1 MVAPQKP
8 FSDLS
13 PFQSLAPPPTK
24 KPKWQRRYLSW
35 LSLSLMSFLA
45 LMVVIVY
52 ETRWVNPEVQAY
64 FSQTGNLTGQQ
75 LATRARNYL
84 QNTQLEL
91 LAESDVHESITAD
104 ASIMLSLNLAYG
116 LFDVSIYQNEYA
128 CTKESLDHIDSL
140 AQTIIA
146 QEISALDAA
155 RQLYL
160 PIQCLTEIEMSQL
173 DRRGEAINRFSEN
186 ARFNSQLV
194 TYTSLVIFLLGIVFW
209 WMHERQLRRA
219 EKATIETLAWIQRA
233 LHDPLTGVGNRSA
246 LNEDIALLDGLSLGF
261 ILIDVD
267 FFKQYNDALGH
278 PRGDALLLE
287 LCELIRSSFA
297 VDARLYRLGGDEFA
311 ALIPCR
317 NTADLEQHCQRLMEK
332 LKQAALPH
340 PAHPHHDVVTLSV
353 GATCFHAGQCMY
365 SEVYVTADDVLYEV
379 KSTGRDGFR
388 IAG

>member
-1 MVAPQKP
+1 MVTPHKP
-8 FSDLS
+8 SDDRS
-13 PFQSLAPPPTK
+13 PFQSLTPSPNR
-24 KPKWQRRYLSW
+24 KPKWHRRYLSW

-52 ETRWVNPEVQAY
+52 ESRWVYPEVQAY

-84 QNTQLEL
+84 QSTQLDL
-91 LAESDVHESITAD
+91 LTDSNVDEAVSTPKPTV
-104 ASIMLSLNLAYG
+104 LNLNLAYG
-116 LFDVSIYQNEYA
+116 LFDVSIYHDEYA
-128 CTKESLDHIDSL
+128 CTQNSLDVIDSL
-140 AQTIIA
+140 AQSVA
-146 QEISALDAA
+146 AKEISALNTA

-173 DRRGEAINRFSEN
+173 DRRGEAINRFSDS
-186 ARFNSQLV
+186 ARLNSQIM
-194 TYTSLVIFLLGIVFW
+194 TYFSLVIFLLGIVFW

-219 EKATIETLAWIQRA
+219 EKATYETLAWIQRA

-246 LNEDIALLDGLSLGF
+246 LNEDIARLEGLSLGF

-287 LCELIRSSFA
+287 LCELIRGAFV
-297 VDARLYRLGGDEFA
+297 VDVKLYRLGGDEFA
-311 ALIPCR
+311 VLIPCD
-317 NTADLEQHCQRLMEK
+317 NAEQLEQHCEHLMAQ
-332 LKQAALPH
+332 LKRAALPH
-340 PAHPHHDVVTLSV
+340 PAHPQHDVVTLSV
-353 GATCFHAGQCMY
+353 GATRFHAGQSMY
-365 SEVYVTADDVLYEV
+365 SEVYITADDVLYEV

-388 IAG
+388 IAA